1 MKNKIKCPTE
11 VEETKTE
18 ENKDEFITIDCSV
31 EEYEAIKAA
40 AEEANLSISEYL
52 IRESKKHS
60 EMLSLIDKVSNND
73 THLDKEIDEMR
84 RKFDDPQHDINE
96 NDFNEFVSLSERTA
110 KKRSNITNDLQD
122 IIKIKFCVYA

>member
-1 MKNKIKCPTE
+1 MMKNKIKYPTE

-73 THLDKEIDEMR
+73 TQLENEIDEMAM
-84 RKFDDPQHDINE
+84 KFDDPQYEINE
-96 NDFNEFVSLSERTA
+96 NDFNEFISLLERTSE
-110 KKRSNITNDLQD
+110 KRSNTANDLQE
-122 IIKIKFCVYA
+122 IIKTLKK

>member
-1 MKNKIKCPTE
+1 MMKNKIKYPTE
-11 VEETKTE
+11 VVETKTE

-73 THLDKEIDEMR
+73 TQLENEIDEMA
-84 RKFDDPQHDINE
+84 RKFDDPQYEINE
-96 NDFNEFVSLSERTA
+96 NDFNEFISLLERTSE
-110 KKRSNITNDLQD
+110 KRSNTANDLQE
-122 IIKIKFCVYA
+122 IIKTLKK

>member
-1 MKNKIKCPTE
+1 MMKNKIKCPTE

-18 ENKDEFITIDCSV
+18 ENKDEFTTIDCSI
-31 EEYEAIKAA
+31 EEYEAIKTA

-73 THLDKEIDEMR
+73 TQLENEIDEMAI
-84 RKFDDPQHDINE
+84 KFDNPQYEINE
-96 NDFNEFVSLSERTA
+96 NDFNEFISLLERTSE
-110 KKRSNITNDLQD
+110 KRSNIANDLQE
-122 IIKIKFCVYA
+122 IIKALKK

>member
-1 MKNKIKCPTE
+1 MMKNKIKCPTE

-18 ENKDEFITIDCSV
+18 ENKDEFITIDCSI
-31 EEYEAIKAA
+31 EEYEAIKTA

-73 THLDKEIDEMR
+73 TQLENEIDEMAI
-84 RKFDDPQHDINE
+84 KFDDPQYEINE
-96 NDFNEFVSLSERTA
+96 NDFNEFISLLERTSG
-110 KKRSNITNDLQD
+110 KRSNTANDLQE
-122 IIKIKFCVYA
+122 IIKTLKK